1 MSKQY
6 QILFALGHISFS
18 LPLALESNNPVR
30 IFKDHNI
37 ISPYV
42 LLIMHAS
49 KRGSLS
55 RSVTYR
61 SMFIF
66 CKLNVTHFD
75 ITTSSND
82 VLFEVLRT
90 WGSQRN
96 TLFFLQYHDALLSHL
111 DSRIAMC
118 TRKYYSKV
126 LEDHF
131 PTILLYL
138 LFLKQPLLTIV
149 VFNRQ
154 MHFMHFD
161 T

>member
-42 LLIMHAS
+42 LSIMHAS

-55 RSVTYR
+55 RSGIVQIR
-61 SMFIF
+61 VIF
-66 CKLNVTHFD
+66 CKLNVTCFD

-82 VLFEVLRT
+82 VLFEVSRT
-90 WGSQRN
+90 WGS
-96 TLFFLQYHDALLSHL
+96 
-111 DSRIAMC
+111 
-118 TRKYYSKV
+118 
-126 LEDHF
+126 
-131 PTILLYL
+131 
-138 LFLKQPLLTIV
+138 
-149 VFNRQ
+149 
-154 MHFMHFD
+154 
-161 T
+161 